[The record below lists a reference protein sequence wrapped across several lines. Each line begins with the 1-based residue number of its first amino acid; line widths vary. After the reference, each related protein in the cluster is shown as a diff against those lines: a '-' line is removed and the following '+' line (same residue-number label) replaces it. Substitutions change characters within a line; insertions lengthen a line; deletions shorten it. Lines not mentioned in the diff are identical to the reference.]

1 MKSLN
6 VAKYNLGKVRLE
18 QMQSVVSPLTV
29 CDLRGGPLEICRA
42 FVLRCLSC
50 AVPFADLCGSKV
62 LDLRIFADSRPFP
75 SLPLGCWSL
84 GTYGSGKLFPLIIQ
98 CDRASWGMLVEVVP
112 ASRVAMDTCPLA
124 YGFCS
129 PLTF

>member
-1 MKSLN
+1 M
-6 VAKYNLGKVRLE
+6 AKFNLGKVRLE
-18 QMQSVVSPLTV
+18 LMQSAVSPMTI

-42 FVLRCLSC
+42 FVSRCLSC
-50 AVPFADLCGSKV
+50 AVPFADRCGSKV
-62 LDLRIFADSRPFP
+62 LDLQIFADSHRFP

-84 GTYGSGKLFPLIIQ
+84 GMYGSGKLFPLIIQ
-98 CDRASWGMLVEVVP
+98 CDRASWGPLVKVVP
-112 ASRVAMDTCPLA
+112 TSRVAMDTSPLA